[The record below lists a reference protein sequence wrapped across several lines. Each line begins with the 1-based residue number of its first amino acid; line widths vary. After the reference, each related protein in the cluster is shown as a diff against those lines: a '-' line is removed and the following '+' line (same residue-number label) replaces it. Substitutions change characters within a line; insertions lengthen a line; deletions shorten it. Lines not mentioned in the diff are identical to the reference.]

1 MKTLKRLLLV
11 ALLGTLT
18 FSCEKFEFDTT
29 SKSIDINEE
38 PSQNITSLASGSNI
52 INYQQF
58 GMIHND
64 FLSCVMS
71 ESDSWNF
78 DSFSDA
84 SELTAQIFITTQ
96 NCSYPWFSYQSSQFS
111 YSDIFNVHYLEEQ
124 VAIIQSSS
132 AFSKE
137 GKNIIST
144 LASYYFKETT
154 PYDEES
160 KAFLTGLISK
170 FEQTSFRNS
179 VEKEVV
185 GGMLYLT
192 QGSVEFWESHEYF
205 DLNGL
210 NNPEIF
216 AAHPA
221 AVDVGGMIASVAWDA
236 TDGQLSADKID
247 DHIIA
252 GVVASSGVIGKIGKA
267 ISKFFA

>member
-1 MKTLKRLLLV
+1 MKILNRFLLV
-11 ALLGTLT
+11 ALFAVLT
-18 FSCEKFEFDTT
+18 FSCEKLEFDTT
-29 SKSIDINEE
+29 SKSIDINEDA
-38 PSQNITSLASGSNI
+38 SQQSNSQTSSPTIS
-52 INYQQF
+52 YQQF

-64 FLSCVMS
+64 FLNCVMS

-78 DSFSDA
+78 DSFNDA
-84 SELTAQIFITTQ
+84 SELTAQIFLTAQ
-96 NCSYPWFSYQSSQFS
+96 NCSYPWFAYQSGQFS

-132 AFSKE
+132 AFSTE
-137 GKNIIST
+137 GKAIITT
-144 LASYYFKETT
+144 LSSYYFKETT

-160 KAFLTGLISK
+160 KAFLTNLISK
-170 FEQTSFRNS
+170 FEQINFRNS

-192 QGSVEFWESHEYF
+192 QGSVEFWEDHEYF
-205 DLNGL
+205 DLNDL

-267 ISKFFA
+267 ISRFFA